1 MRGRR
6 KAAVRGSDTRARVKD
21 AVRLLTGFEAKV
33 GAAGVHVPVDSEV
46 QLEEL
51 AEALERLGTP

>member
-1 MRGRR
+1 VS
-6 KAAVRGSDTRARVKD
+6 AVDPALAARVKD
-21 AVRLLTGFEAKV
+21 AFRLLTGFEAKV
-33 GAAGVHVPVDSEV
+33 GAAGLQVPVDGDV